1 MGSRI
6 THETLTTCVANS
18 QSVMGHGPES
28 IKLFRSMRREAYDS
42 QVVRLVS
49 FIYVT
54 RLSTHALSCEVY
66 KPQLGQLGSNRLMAL
81 TLYRF
86 S

>member
-66 KPQLGQLGSNRLMAL
+66 KPQLG
-81 TLYRF
+81 RF
-86 S
+86 EVARQVSMKN